1 MKQICGNCRYAD
13 FKSLKDDKV
22 FRGFA
27 FCAKREVKGA
37 HYLNRN
43 SSCHRFEQASE
54 VVLAARENVFG
65 GNEMKGER

>member
-1 MKQICGNCRYAD
+1 MKQICGNCRHAD

-27 FCAKREVKGA
+27 FCSKQEVKKA

-43 SSCHRFEQASE
+43 STCHRFEKTSGT
-54 VVLAARENVFG
+54 VMAARKKEFEW
-65 GNEMKGER
+65 NEGAL

>member
-1 MKQICGNCRYAD
+1 MMKQICGNCRHAD

-27 FCAKREVKGA
+27 FCSKREVKVA

-43 SSCHRFEQASE
+43 STCHRFEKTSGA
-54 VVLAARENVFG
+54 VMAARKKEFWWS
-65 GNEMKGER
+65 E

>member
-27 FCAKREVKGA
+27 FCSKQWIEGV

-43 SSCHRFEQASE
+43 STCNWFEKTSGT
-54 VVLAARENVFG
+54 VMAARKKEFG
-65 GNEMKGER
+65 W

>member
-1 MKQICGNCRYAD
+1 MMKQICGNCRYAD

-27 FCAKREVKGA
+27 FCAKQEVKGA

-43 SSCHRFEQASE
+43 SSCHQFEKTSGA
-54 VVLAARENVFG
+54 VIAARKNEFG
-65 GNEMKGER
+65 WSE